1 MKMYTK
7 KGLSVMLAA
16 LVTAMAVPSV
26 IPAGISGLEPMTAW
40 AAGPYSDYPYLS
52 VRSIPKGKIGRSMN
66 ITFVLNNES
75 GSDWEDVYVGIE
87 EGYYSMETPGASVD
101 GDYIFPFEITENTFK
116 TKYIG
121 RLASGDS
128 KSVSLTARVRADLS
142 EGYYSVPIALGY
154 NDKKAVDYIGSV
166 DIWLS
171 KPTDSDDDDDDK
183 QVGFTLGEGQSTP
196 HGVYPNVLDFAVNMR
211 NSGLSDARDVTVSMG
226 LSKNT
231 DEFPFDINEGN
242 YDRNFETVA
251 AGETVQLPYSMAV
264 RSDAYSGYY
273 PIKFNITYR
282 ETATGDLKSEEDTFW
297 VKITN
302 KDEEDNNG
310 DFNENDRTKA
320 RIVVDSFETIPK
332 DIISGEAFKLIL
344 RMKNASSD
352 IGASNILFSMSSEKV
367 SDSAVFTTESGSS
380 SVVVNSLAAGEVVE
394 LTIDMLSKAGIDQ
407 RSYALT
413 IQETYDSPEFKN
425 ASESVSID
433 IPIKQVARL
442 NTGTIE
448 VMPDSID
455 VGSESNI
462 MFPINNTGK
471 VILYNVMVAFEAD
484 SIVPVETYV
493 GNIKPGETGNV
504 DVMVSGAAAT
514 MDDGKVRIKIT
525 YEDENGE
532 VQEPVEKELSLYVME
547 PVYDTFDDMMMDDFS
562 QMPTEEPSFLQK
574 YMKILVPAAAVLI
587 VAVIS
592 MIIIK
597 RKKKKAAEE
606 EDWDDEIS

>member
-1 MKMYTK
+1 M
-7 KGLSVMLAA
+7 
-16 LVTAMAVPSV
+16 
-26 IPAGISGLEPMTAW
+26 
-40 AAGPYSDYPYLS
+40 
-52 VRSIPKGKIGRSMN
+52 
-66 ITFVLNNES
+66 
-75 GSDWEDVYVGIE
+75 
-87 EGYYSMETPGASVD
+87 
-101 GDYIFPFEITENTFK
+101 
-116 TKYIG
+116 
-121 RLASGDS
+121 
-128 KSVSLTARVRADLS
+128 
-142 EGYYSVPIALGY
+142 
-154 NDKKAVDYIGSV
+154 
-166 DIWLS
+166 
-171 KPTDSDDDDDDK
+171 
-183 QVGFTLGEGQSTP
+183 
-196 HGVYPNVLDFAVNMR
+196 
-211 NSGLSDARDVTVSMG
+211 TVSMG

-367 SDSAVFTTESGSS
+367 NDSAVFTTESGSS